1 MKLEL
6 PNGTFV
12 DVPDDI
18 SEEQKQKILSDIS
31 TNQEVKIAEAQKAE
45 ETGDAGL
52 IGNWRPEG
60 SATSWLFDNA
70 VVAPYEGTRK
80 AINSGSSLIEG
91 LGDTLG
97 EKTNFGGFRYG
108 KDAENGM
115 MEYVPYDEAV
125 KLGNVKGILAPI
137 TGNIGKKDYSKIKG
151 FFYDPD
157 KINPEDNTETLTAS
171 FVEGGVQFVMGWL
184 TGGKFLTNL
193 SRPS

>member
-1 MKLEL
+1 MEMIDFTL
-6 PNGTFV
+6 PNGQVIQIPADTS
-12 DVPDDI
+12 D
-18 SEEQKQKILSDIS
+18 EKKQEIIENIT
-31 TNQEVKIAEAQKAE
+31 TNSNVKAE
-45 ETGDAGL
+45 EAKQAEESGEAGL

-80 AINSGSSLIEG
+80 AINSFSSLAEG

-115 MEYVPYDEAV
+115 VEYVPYDEAV

-137 TGNIGKKDYSKIKG
+137 TGNIGQKDYSKIKG

-157 KINPEDNTETLTAS
+157 KVNPEDNTESLTAS

-184 TGGKFLTNL
+184 TGGKI
-193 SRPS
+193 